1 MKKNATLSGLIF
13 TLALAVSTAA
23 AAAPFDGI
31 KKAGVLRSAS
41 EGAFAP
47 FNFFKG
53 KDLTGFEID
62 VVNAIGK
69 AIGVK
74 TEWKTF
80 PFDSLLIGLGQ
91 DRYDVVAASHGITDE
106 RAKAVDFTLPHYCT
120 GGVVLS
126 RKGGPLNA
134 AGLKG
139 KTVGV
144 QVGTSYLTHVQKLGL
159 AKEVKTYPKDP
170 DSFQA
175 LMSGR
180 IDAVITDKFLAIEAA
195 KTHAAAGLQVGE
207 LLFSEKVGMAVSK
220 GNASLKAKLDEG
232 LQAILKDGTYK
243 AISMKYFGTD
253 VRCL

>member
-1 MKKNATLSGLIF
+1 MKKAPWMVSIFSLFLISSASAAS
-13 TLALAVSTAA
+13 LAAVQKT
-23 AAAPFDGI
+23 
-31 KKAGVLRSAS
+31 GVLRAAS

-47 FNFFKG
+47 FNYFKG

-62 VVNAIGK
+62 ILTAAAK
-69 AIGVK
+69 AVGFK

-91 DRYDVVAASHGITDE
+91 DRYDVVAASHGVTEE

-120 GGVVLS
+120 GGVILS
-126 RKGGPLNA
+126 KKGGPLSA
-134 AGLKG
+134 KDLKG
-139 KTVGV
+139 KVVGV
-144 QVGTSYLTHVQKLGL
+144 QVGTSYLAHVQKMGI

-195 KTHAAAGLQVGE
+195 KTHAAAGLLVGE
-207 LLFSEKVGMAVSK
+207 LLFNENVAMAVSK
-220 GNASLKAKLDEG
+220 GNATLKGKLDEG
-232 LQAILKDGTYK
+232 LTKILKDGTYK
-243 AISMKYFGTD
+243 AISEKYFGTD